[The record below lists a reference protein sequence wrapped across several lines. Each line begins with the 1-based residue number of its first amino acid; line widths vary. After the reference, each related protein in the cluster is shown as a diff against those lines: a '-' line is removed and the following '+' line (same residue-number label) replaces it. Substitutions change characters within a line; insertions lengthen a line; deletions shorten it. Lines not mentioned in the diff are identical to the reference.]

1 MKPVYTFAKWRVKEG
16 QLLAVLGLLADL
28 TAKST
33 AEAGNL
39 LYTVH
44 QSLSDANTLILFEG
58 YQDEA
63 ALAAHRSS
71 EHFQTLV
78 FGKIIPLL
86 ENREIVVDTQLGSA
100 AKIDLKQGMS

>member
-16 QLLAVLGLLADL
+16 RLVAVLDLLLDL

-33 AEAGNL
+33 AEEGNL
-39 LYTVH
+39 LYQIH
-44 QSLSDANTLILFEG
+44 QSISDANTLILFEG

-63 ALAAHRSS
+63 ALAAHRNS

-78 FGKIIPLL
+78 IGRIIPLL
-86 ENREIVVDTQLGSA
+86 EDREIVVATRL
-100 AKIDLKQGMS
+100 